1 MTKTKG
7 KTKNTKSEK
16 TKRESGEMSPAKK
29 LFRQYYPFYKYTPNG
44 IKRLDK
50 REVLAFGKIDTR
62 FFLLVVILLIM
73 TAYPLIFTFFYSFTN
88 YNLLR
93 NLRSPAKITV
103 FQNYVKLLKDPY
115 FQQSIWNLSLIH
127 I

>member
-29 LFRQYYPFYKYTPNG
+29 LFRQYYPFYKYVPKN

-50 REVLAFGKIDTR
+50 REVLAFGKIDTK
-62 FFLLVVILLIM
+62 FFLLVVILLVIG
-73 TAYPLIFTFFYSFTN
+73 LIALFSASYIN
-88 YNLLR
+88 AINKYEDEYYYIGRQLKYVLLGLTLMFIASR
-93 NLRSPAKITV
+93 VN
-103 FQNYVKLLKDPY
+103 
-115 FQQSIWNLSLIH
+115 
-127 I
+127 